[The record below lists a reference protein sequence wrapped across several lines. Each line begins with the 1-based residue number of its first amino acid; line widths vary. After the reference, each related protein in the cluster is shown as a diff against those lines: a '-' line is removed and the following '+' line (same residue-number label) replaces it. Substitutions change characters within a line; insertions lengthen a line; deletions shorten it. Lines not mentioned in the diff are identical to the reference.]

1 MHPLGAFLGTGA
13 HMNAPLARRP
23 MSNAEIRLARA
34 HANLW
39 VNTLDT
45 IGVALK
51 AGLITPE
58 MAVSELR
65 ECAFFAPVVDKPI
78 VAEVGK

>member
-1 MHPLGAFLGTGA
+1 MS
-13 HMNAPLARRP
+13 APLARKP
-23 MSNAEIRLARA
+23 LSNTEYLLTEIRLARA
-34 HANLW
+34 HASVW

-45 IGVALK
+45 LGVALK

-78 VAEVGK
+78 VAEVGKCWRRRSP